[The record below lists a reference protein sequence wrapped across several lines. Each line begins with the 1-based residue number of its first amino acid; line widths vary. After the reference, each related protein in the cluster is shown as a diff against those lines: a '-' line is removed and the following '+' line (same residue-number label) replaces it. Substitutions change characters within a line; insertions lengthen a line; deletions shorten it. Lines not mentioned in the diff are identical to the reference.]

1 MKISRSASN
10 GLILLCLTLLT
21 LGVFSGVTR
30 NGFVTF
36 DDNLY
41 ITDNLYVKQG
51 LTPQTLAWAFSNLD
65 AGFYHPLTWLTL
77 LIDGSLHRDNPG
89 GIHLTA
95 LLFHLLNTLLLF
107 WVLYRLTG
115 MRWPAVF
122 AAALF
127 AIHPAHVESV
137 AWAAQRKDVVSTFF
151 LFLTLLAYL
160 DYVKDPGWRRGTFVI
175 LSFTLGLLA
184 KPMLVTLPLVLLLLD
199 YWPLNRLMVNE
210 PGSLQ
215 KFTKCAIEKVP
226 LLVLAFIA
234 GIVAIIAEGHLG
246 ALPPLHERGIVERL
260 ANVPVSYVKYL
271 ATMICPR
278 DLTAFYPHPGMPA
291 IWQVAG
297 ALAVLAAITVI
308 CAILVKK
315 LPWLI
320 TGWLWFL
327 ITLLPVIGIIQ
338 VGAHAMA
345 DRYTYVSFV
354 GLSIMLAWGAASLR
368 IGPRS
373 RAAVTA
379 GAAIM
384 TGAFSL
390 LACSQVDTWKDSKTL
405 YNHMMAVCKKGNY
418 LAQNNLG
425 LQLYKEK
432 NYAEAENHFR
442 TSLKIRPSYCPAMIN
457 LGGCLYD
464 HDKTDEALRWLRKA
478 AETGP
483 ESAAAYINLGII
495 ARDQKRSDEAILLF
509 RRAKSIEPR
518 LALAPQQIGY
528 TLRDQGLHH
537 EAIKSFVE
545 VLRLQPLNH
554 QAHYDIGAE
563 YAQIDSL
570 DSALFHFIRAVRL
583 KPDFSDAYTYA
594 GNIFEKTGKS
604 SDAISFY
611 QIAIATDRKNAKAFY
626 NLGVLTYRNG
636 DYSEAEKLFR
646 NALKAKPRWGEAL
659 NMLGACLVLQNRSGE
674 GIVYLEKAVALD
686 PKDSVA
692 AENLKK
698 AQELQ
703 ASGGKLVQ
711 KSQLKTGDK

>member
-175 LSFTLGLLA
+175 LSFSLGLLA

-199 YWPLNRLMVNE
+199 YWPLKRLTVNE

-234 GIVAIIAEGHLG
+234 GIVAIIAENHLG

-425 LQLYKEK
+425 LLLINEK
-432 NYAEAENHFR
+432 QHADAEDHILTA
-442 TSLKIRPSYCPAMIN
+442 LKIRPRYGAAMLN
-457 LGGCLYD
+457 MGVLFDRQG
-464 HDKTDEALRWLRKA
+464 KTDEALVWFRKA
-478 AETGP
+478 AEIGP
-483 ESAAAYINLGII
+483 ESAMAYFNIGAIMGAKNQPEAALEYFQH
-495 ARDQKRSDEAILLF
+495 ARSIKRN
-509 RRAKSIEPR
+509 
-518 LALAPQQIGY
+518 LALAPMQIAN
-528 TLRDQGLHH
+528 TLNAQGRHR
-537 EAIKSFVE
+537 EALIYFREALS
-545 VLRLQPLNH
+545 LQPLDP
-554 QAHYDIGAE
+554 QANYNLGAQ
-563 YAQIDSL
+563 YGLLGKL
-570 DSALFHFIRAVRL
+570 DSALLYSTRAMQLR
-583 KPDFSDAYTYA
+583 PGYSDACANA
-594 GNIFEKTGKS
+594 GTVLDKLGKQA
-604 SDAISFY
+604 DAIGLY
-611 QIAIATDRKNAKAFY
+611 QVAIASDGKNANALY
-626 NLGVLTYRNG
+626 NLGAIFNRNG
-636 DYSEAEKLFR
+636 NFAEAEKLFR
-646 NALKAKPRWGEAL
+646 KAAEASPAWGQPVR
-659 NMLGACLVLQNRSGE
+659 MLGVCLLSQGKTDE
-674 GIVYLEKAVALD
+674 GVPYLEKAVSLD

-698 AQELQ
+698 ARELQ
-703 ASGGKLVQ
+703 ATGGNFGQ
-711 KSQLKTGDK
+711 KSQ